1 MKDLLG
7 LEQLSAEQIGYIL
20 DVARPMKSL
29 FTRSIKKVPALRGR
43 TVALLFFEPSTRT
56 RSSFELAAKR
66 LSSDTLSF
74 TTSTS
79 SVTKGES
86 LLDTAKTFEAMK
98 VDFIVVRHG
107 ASGAPELIAKAVKAH
122 VINAGDGSHEHPTQG
137 LLDIFT
143 ILEKKRKI
151 EGLKVVVLGDI
162 LHSRVARS
170 NLWGLTKLGA
180 HVTVCGPATLIPAGL
195 SAVFGPRV
203 SVATDLA
210 EAVEGADVINVLR
223 LQRERQQGAYFPTE
237 REYSELFGLTTERL
251 RRAKP
256 DCLVLHPGPMNRGL
270 EISSE
275 VADGPRSQI
284 LEQVTNGIA
293 VRMAV
298 LHLFSGPE
306 GLPAVPP
313 QEKQTTKSVQTTF
326 KVLT

>member
-7 LEQLSAEQIGYIL
+7 LEHLSAEQIGYIL
-20 DVARPMKSL
+20 DVARPMKNL

-66 LSSDTLSF
+66 LSADTLAF

-86 LLDTAKTFEAMK
+86 LLDTAKTYEAMK
-98 VDFIVVRHG
+98 VDFIVVRHA

-143 ILEKKRKI
+143 IMEKKRTV
-151 EGLKVVVLGDI
+151 EGLKVVILGDI

-180 HVTVCGPATLIPAGL
+180 HVTVCGPATLIPSGL
-195 SAVFGPRV
+195 PEIFGPRV

-210 EAVEGADVINVLR
+210 QALDGADVINVLR
-223 LQRERQQGAYFPTE
+223 LQRERQQGDYFPTL
-237 REYSELFGLTTERL
+237 REYTELFGLSTERL
-251 RRAKP
+251 RWRNRI
-256 DCLVLHPGPMNRGL
+256 VWSFTPGP
-270 EISSE
+270 
-275 VADGPRSQI
+275 
-284 LEQVTNGIA
+284 
-293 VRMAV
+293 
-298 LHLFSGPE
+298 
-306 GLPAVPP
+306 
-313 QEKQTTKSVQTTF
+313 
-326 KVLT
+326 